1 MIYIL
6 NERFM
11 FFMNMWKRVDGTSA
25 CREKQCRFNPVMF
38 QSMTQ
43 IKSGNWPKNSYNI
56 FAGTNTY
63 MEKCMTHL
71 MEFRSSVRTWNKNV
85 EEKNEYMTISMHD
98 VKNPSR
104 QSPVALSRT
113 HCGAEIH
120 DTLPISYDACSH
132 MSFPMLPQRAPAYC
146 CLVFWQFAFLST
158 IYN

>member
-25 CREKQCRFNPVMF
+25 CREKQCRLNPVMF
-38 QSMTQ
+38 QSMTR

-85 EEKNEYMTISMHD
+85 EEKNDYMTISMHD

-104 QSPVALSRT
+104 QSPYLARIAALKFMTHSQSRMT
-113 HCGAEIH
+113 HVRMCH
-120 DTLPISYDACSH
+120 FL
-132 MSFPMLPQRAPAYC
+132 C
-146 CLVFWQFAFLST
+146 CHSARQHIAV
-158 IYN
+158 